1 MAALTPKQKLFAR
14 CVGSGMSLS
23 DSYREAYSAKRMKPA
38 SIRVEASRLM
48 SDPII
53 TLMVQTIQKAKERA
67 VVASAV
73 SDRERVL
80 TKLRELLD
88 NPDGTSAEQVMLRA
102 ADLLGKSVGL
112 YKDVV
117 ETVVQRTPA
126 QIRAELDEYLARL
139 DKSTSQDIDKVH

>member
-1 MAALTPKQKLFAR
+1 
-14 CVGSGMSLS
+14 MSLS

-48 SDPII
+48 SDPNI
-53 TLMVQTIQKAKERA
+53 TLMVQTIQKATERA

-117 ETVVQRTPA
+117 ETVVQRSPDE
-126 QIRAELDEYLARL
+126 IRAELDELLAKYAAKA
-139 DKSTSQDIDKVH
+139 DKPEESVH